1 MFSRMAHLLSIG
13 DITTFTTSWSEKKT
27 DLTKHI
33 ISLISN
39 QLLLILHGLAMSHQD
54 ELDL

>member
-1 MFSRMAHLLSIG
+1 MFSRMAHLLSLG
-13 DITTFTTSWSEKKT
+13 DITTFTASWSEKKT

-39 QLLLILHGLAMSHQD
+39 QILVV
-54 ELDL
+54 

>member
-1 MFSRMAHLLSIG
+1 MFSRMAHLLSSG
-13 DITTFTTSWSEKKT
+13 DITTFTASWSEKKT

-39 QLLLILHGLAMSHQD
+39 QLFLILHGLAMSHQG
-54 ELDL
+54 ELGL